1 MGSSRKVEAVPGSPC
16 NLPELGVA
24 DMVRAQPSCGTD
36 GGVGVNALFLS
47 DLEPE
52 ASALSWAGC
61 GEPGERRLGLPSL
74 PSGTPGLASQLT
86 PPWPYLKAAY

>member
-1 MGSSRKVEAVPGSPC
+1 MAPARSWEW
-16 NLPELGVA
+16 
-24 DMVRAQPSCGTD
+24 DMVRAQPSMVERME
-36 GGVGVNALFLS
+36 GVGVNALFLS

-86 PPWPYLKAAY
+86 PPPWPYLKSHY

>member
-1 MGSSRKVEAVPGSPC
+1 
-16 NLPELGVA
+16 
-24 DMVRAQPSCGTD
+24 MVRAQPSMVERME
-36 GGVGVNALFLS
+36 GVGVNALCLS

-74 PSGTPGLASQLT
+74 PSGTSSDRTHQLRFT
-86 PPWPYLKAAY
+86 ALPKRPCCCRELGS